1 MYMLSKSKVF
11 ACLVLF
17 FGMIFCP
24 VLEME
29 AEDGFEFTYEA
40 EQKNTPCISYLDTR
54 PVIEIKE
61 LTHAEDQTEAE
72 ITEEIRF
79 DEMEMIAQ
87 LIMAEAGNQDLA
99 GKRYVVDVV
108 LNRVDSD
115 DFPNTVEEVIFQ
127 KNQFSVI
134 ENGAFDE
141 AGWIITEEC
150 YEAVKLEY
158 EERLNYDILYF
169 SRGPSKYA
177 SNHFKHQDHWF
188 GW

>member
-1 MYMLSKSKVF
+1 MLSKIRV
-11 ACLVLF
+11 ALCLVMF

-24 VLEME
+24 ALEMK
-29 AEDGFEFTYEA
+29 AGDSFEITYET
-40 EQKNTPCISYLDTR
+40 EQKKTPHVGCMDTR
-54 PVIEIKE
+54 PIVEVHE
-61 LTHAEDQTEAE
+61 LIYVEECSE
-72 ITEEIRF
+72 EEIAEQIRYG
-79 DEMEMIAQ
+79 EMELIAQ
-87 LIMAEAGNQDLA
+87 LVMAEAGNQDLT

-127 KNQFSVI
+127 QNQFSVI
-134 ENGAFDE
+134 DNGAFEE
-141 AGWIITEEC
+141 AGWTVTEEC
-150 YEAVKLEY
+150 YEAVRLEY

-169 SRGPSKYA
+169 SREPSKYA

>member
-1 MYMLSKSKVF
+1 MLKKSKVF
-11 ACLVLF
+11 VCLVMF

-24 VLEME
+24 ALEIA
-29 AEDGFEFTYEA
+29 AEDDFQFMYET
-40 EQKNTPCISYLDTR
+40 EQKTPYISYLDTR

-61 LTHAEDQTEAE
+61 LTYVEDPTEEE
-72 ITEEIRF
+72 IEEEIRF
-79 DEMEMIAQ
+79 DEMELIAQ
-87 LIMAEAGNQDLA
+87 LVMAEAGNQDLM

-115 DFPNTVEEVIFQ
+115 DFPDTVEEVIFQ

-141 AGWIITEEC
+141 AGWTITEEC

-158 EERLNYDILYF
+158 EERSNYDILYF
-169 SRGPSKYA
+169 SKEPSKYA

>member
-1 MYMLSKSKVF
+1 MLRKSKVF
-11 ACLVLF
+11 ICLVMF

-24 VLEME
+24 ALEMK
-29 AEDGFEFTYEA
+29 AGDGFEFMYKT
-40 EQKNTPCISYLDTR
+40 EQKKVPCISYLDTR

-61 LTHAEDQTEAE
+61 LTYVEDPTEEE
-72 ITEEIRF
+72 IAEEIRF
-79 DEMEMIAQ
+79 GEMELIAQ
-87 LIMAEAGNQDLA
+87 LVMAEAGNQDLM

-127 KNQFSVI
+127 ENQFSVI
-134 ENGAFDE
+134 NNGTFDE
-141 AGWIITEEC
+141 AGWTVTEEC

-158 EERLNYDILYF
+158 EERLNYDVLYF

>member
-1 MYMLSKSKVF
+1 MLSKSKVF
-11 ACLVLF
+11 ICLTMF
-17 FGMIFCP
+17 FGMIFRP
-24 VLEME
+24 VLEMK
-29 AEDGFEFTYEA
+29 AEDSFEFTYET
-40 EQKNTPCISYLDTR
+40 EQKTMDLDCIDASSITE
-54 PVIEIKE
+54 VKE
-61 LTHAEDQTEAE
+61 LVYVEECSE
-72 ITEEIRF
+72 EEIQEQILF
-79 DEMEMIAQ
+79 GEMELIAQ
-87 LIMAEAGNQDLA
+87 LVMAEAGNQDLM

-115 DFPNTVEEVIFQ
+115 DFPDTVEEVIFQ

-141 AGWIITEEC
+141 AGWTVTEEC

>member
-1 MYMLSKSKVF
+1 MALNLRMKQDK
-11 ACLVLF
+11 
-17 FGMIFCP
+17 
-24 VLEME
+24 
-29 AEDGFEFTYEA
+29 
-40 EQKNTPCISYLDTR
+40 KKTPCIGYLDTR

-61 LTHAEDQTEAE
+61 LTYVEDP
-72 ITEEIRF
+72 TEEEIQF
-79 DEMEMIAQ
+79 GEMELIAQ
-87 LIMAEAGNQDLA
+87 LVMAEAGNQDLT

-115 DFPNTVEEVIFQ
+115 EFPDTVEEVIFQ
-127 KNQFSVI
+127 ENQFSVI
-134 ENGAFDE
+134 DNGAFDE
-141 AGWIITEEC
+141 AGWTVTEEC

-169 SRGPSKYA
+169 SREPSKYA

>member
-1 MYMLSKSKVF
+1 MLSKSKVF
-11 ACLVLF
+11 ICLAMF

-24 VLEME
+24 VLEIE
-29 AEDGFEFTYEA
+29 AGDGFKFTYETK
-40 EQKNTPCISYLDTR
+40 QKKAPSISYPDTR
-54 PVIEIKE
+54 PVIETKE
-61 LTHAEDQTEAE
+61 LTYAEDSTGAE
-72 ITEEIRF
+72 IADEIRSG
-79 DEMEMIAQ
+79 EMELIAQ
-87 LIMAEAGNQDLA
+87 LVMAEAGNQDLT

-115 DFPNTVEEVIFQ
+115 DFPDTVEEVIFQ

-141 AGWIITEEC
+141 AGWTITEEC

-169 SRGPSKYA
+169 SRGKSKYA
-177 SNHFKHQDHWF
+177 SNHFKYQDHWF
-188 GW
+188 GY

>member
-1 MYMLSKSKVF
+1 MLRKSKVF
-11 ACLVLF
+11 ICLVMF

-24 VLEME
+24 ALEIE
-29 AEDGFEFTYEA
+29 AEDDFQFIYET
-40 EQKNTPCISYLDTR
+40 EQKTPCIGYQDTR
-54 PVIEIKE
+54 PVTEIKE
-61 LTHAEDQTEAE
+61 LTYTEDP
-72 ITEEIRF
+72 TEEEIEEETRF
-79 DEMEMIAQ
+79 GEMELIAQ
-87 LIMAEAGNQDLA
+87 LVMAEAGNQDLT

-115 DFPNTVEEVIFQ
+115 DFPDTVEEVIFQ

-141 AGWIITEEC
+141 AGWSITEEC

>member
-1 MYMLSKSKVF
+1 MLKKSKVF
-11 ACLVLF
+11 VCLVMF

-24 VLEME
+24 ALEIE
-29 AEDGFEFTYEA
+29 AEDDFQIMYET
-40 EQKNTPCISYLDTR
+40 EQKTPYIGYLDAR

-61 LTHAEDQTEAE
+61 LTYVEDP
-72 ITEEIRF
+72 TEEEIEEEIHF
-79 DEMEMIAQ
+79 DEMELIAQ
-87 LIMAEAGNQDLA
+87 LVMAEAGNQDLM

-115 DFPNTVEEVIFQ
+115 DFPDTVEEVIFQ

-141 AGWIITEEC
+141 AGWTITEEC

-158 EERLNYDILYF
+158 EERSNYDILYF
-169 SRGPSKYA
+169 SREPSKYA

-188 GW
+188 GY